1 MGVTLECVE
10 FGFLV
15 SRFMQ
20 KMGREWSKRSK
31 KKNLECD
38 APETE
43 GDYQMKIQTKNLQLM
58 FNRWPRF
65 EIFCNFYEDYLR
77 KCCRQF
83 LCLSPTSQNYHR
95 PQVPMSP
102 TSL

>member
-43 GDYQMKIQTKNLQLM
+43 GDYQMKIQTKKSSADVQSLAQI
-58 FNRWPRF
+58 R
-65 EIFCNFYEDYLR
+65 D
-77 KCCRQF
+77 F
-83 LCLSPTSQNYHR
+83 L
-95 PQVPMSP
+95 
-102 TSL
+102 